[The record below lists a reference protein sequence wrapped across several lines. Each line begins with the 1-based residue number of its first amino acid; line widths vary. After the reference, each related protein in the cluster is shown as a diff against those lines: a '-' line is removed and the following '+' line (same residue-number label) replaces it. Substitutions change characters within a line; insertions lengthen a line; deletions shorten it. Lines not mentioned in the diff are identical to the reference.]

1 MRRFLIFVLAIAV
14 MSLSVFSL
22 VACSSKTNKPP
33 VQQDSG
39 LED

>member
-22 VACSSKTNKPP
+22 VACNSNTDKPP

>member
-1 MRRFLIFVLAIAV
+1 MRRLLIFVLAIVV

-22 VACSSKTNKPP
+22 VACSSTPP